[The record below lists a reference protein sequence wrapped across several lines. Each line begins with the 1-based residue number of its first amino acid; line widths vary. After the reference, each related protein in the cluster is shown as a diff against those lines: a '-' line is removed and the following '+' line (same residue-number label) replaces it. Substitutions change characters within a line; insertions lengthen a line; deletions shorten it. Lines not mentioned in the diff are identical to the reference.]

1 MFPNPFGGF
10 GVPKYVKQTID
21 GQTGYF
27 PAGYT
32 GCGAVEE
39 GSYCDQTGIE
49 GEVETAEGAYTEAES
64 IEAGVEIN
72 TAVGES
78 VVEVKA

>member
-1 MFPNPFGGF
+1 M
-10 GVPKYVKQTID
+10 KQTID

-49 GEVETAEGAYTEAES
+49 GEVETAEGAYTEAE
-64 IEAGVEIN
+64 AGVEIN
-72 TAVGES
+72 TAVEES